1 MKYSLILAAAL
12 FALPAAA
19 SGGHARC
26 SPQDLNGSW
35 VYYSFAPSDNY
46 TITCSLQVSSGT
58 ISGGSCVQ
66 SGGQTLT
73 ASGSISIA
81 NAMTHH
87 QNRHMQQPLKSVD
100 HTACTIT
107 GTITYPEINLTE
119 TLTNL
124 TIAHD
129 KDEIVGV
136 GTNSFHLI
144 SVNFVRNGDDN
155 DNNNNNGNGNGGGDD
170 GPGHH

>member
-19 SGGHARC
+19 SEGHQRC

-35 VYYSFAPSDNY
+35 VYYSFAPSDDY

-58 ISGGSCVQ
+58 ITSGSCVQ
-66 SGGQTLT
+66 SGGQSFS

-81 NAMTHH
+81 TAMTNH
-87 QNRHMQQPLKSVD
+87 QSRHMQKPLKSVD
-100 HTACTIT
+100 HSACSIS
-107 GTITYPEINLTE
+107 GTISYPDINLTE

-129 KDEIVGV
+129 KDQIVGV

-144 SVNFVRNGDDN
+144 SVNFVRSGDDN
-155 DNNNNNGNGNGGGDD
+155 NGQNGGHNGGGDD
-170 GPGHH
+170 GAGHH

>member
-1 MKYSLILAAAL
+1 MKYSIILAAAL
-12 FALPAAA
+12 LALPAAA
-19 SGGHARC
+19 SEGHDRC
-26 SPQDLNGSW
+26 SPRDLNGSW

-46 TITCSLQVSSGT
+46 TITCSLQVSSGSVT
-58 ISGGSCVQ
+58 GGSCVQ

-81 NAMTHH
+81 TAMTHH
-87 QNRHMQQPLKSVD
+87 QNHHMQKPLKSVD
-100 HTACTIT
+100 HTACSIT
-107 GTITYPEINLTE
+107 GTITYPEINMTE

-136 GTNSFHLI
+136 GTNGFHLI
-144 SVNFVRNGDDN
+144 SVNFVRNGDGDDN
-155 DNNNNNGNGNGGGDD
+155 DDNGHD

>member
-19 SGGHARC
+19 SEGHQRC
-26 SPQDLNGSW
+26 SPKDLNGSW
-35 VYYSFAPSDNY
+35 VYYSFAPSDSY

-58 ISGGSCVQ
+58 ITGGSCVQ

-81 NAMTHH
+81 TAMTNH
-87 QNRHMQQPLKSVD
+87 QSRHMQKPLKSVD
-100 HTACTIT
+100 HAACSIT

-144 SVNFVRNGDDN
+144 SVNFVRSGDD
-155 DNNNNNGNGNGGGDD
+155 NNNNGNGGGGD